1 MHDCNSLS
9 MIRHFFTI
17 SDKYRPHI
25 HTGHIDIHTHRHIDK
40 HDTLTQWTDTQRRT
54 HWTHRHTD
62 TLTLWT
68 DTQTNTLDTSTYR
81 HPDTLDRHTDRHPGH
96 TDTLDTQTY
105 IHTGHTEIHYY
116 KC

>member
-40 HDTLTQWTDTQRRT
+40 HDTLTQWTDTQ
-54 HWTHRHTD
+54 
-62 TLTLWT
+62 
-68 DTQTNTLDTSTYR
+68 TNTLDTPTYR
-81 HPDTLDRHTDRHPGH
+81 HSDTLDRHTDK
-96 TDTLDTQTY
+96 
-105 IHTGHTEIHYY
+105 HTGHTDIQTL
-116 KC
+116 